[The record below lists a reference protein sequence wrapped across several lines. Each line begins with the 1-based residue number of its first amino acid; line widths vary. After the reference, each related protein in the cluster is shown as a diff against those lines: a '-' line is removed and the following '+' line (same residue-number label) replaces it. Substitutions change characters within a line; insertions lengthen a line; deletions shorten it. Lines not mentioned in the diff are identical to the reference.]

1 MPQPDAQPGAAI
13 EHKLMTATRGTLF
26 NSLRS
31 FCCCHNKQQQQQR
44 QRQQHQ
50 LWQWQRSRLPQ
61 MPLAAT
67 GAAAGRHR
75 LGTSRFLEA
84 ACKLQ

>member
-31 FCCCHNKQQQQQR
+31 FCCCHNKQQQQ
-44 QRQQHQ
+44 
-50 LWQWQRSRLPQ
+50 